1 MRSRSDFMAFS
12 ESFHVYSSHFDC
24 FLFFPVSLLRLCLT
38 IGPSKQPQQ
47 APDGATAVTGRTSR
61 NSGRDGDNLIANS
74 PAAVMA
80 VAPAAPPVAPP
91 PPTVSSAV
99 RINAISSITS
109 DEGEFQ
115 ALNQPQQQPQSPT
128 NTSEN
133 RQTVLHISAL

>member
-1 MRSRSDFMAFS
+1 MFVALILIVLSFFS
-12 ESFHVYSSHFDC
+12 
-24 FLFFPVSLLRLCLT
+24 LFALRLCLT

-47 APDGATAVTGRTSR
+47 APDSATAVTGRTSR
-61 NSGRDGDNLIANS
+61 NSGRDGDNLIGNS
-74 PAAVMA
+74 PAAVVA
-80 VAPAAPPVAPP
+80 VAPVAPPVA

-99 RINAISSITS
+99 RINAISSVTS

-128 NTSEN
+128 NTSDN